1 MTIDPIRKLI
11 LGNTDALESDSKV
24 QDAKTTANQSGY
36 NRIQSYEDELIELDE
51 TSFGTFD
58 SENADTDEIEAE
70 IKSKEEE
77 IKQLEQ
83 DTEQY
88 IEDCT
93 NEIEKIISEGTDVIP
108 DEVQEQFSE
117 ISDEISKAIKGN
129 TGSIQELSST
139 ISENELAIS
148 RANDEIKEKEKEIKE
163 KEDKIKSLEKK
174 NDPESKEEIESL
186 KGEIQGLNSEISK
199 LNDII
204 SNANKVIE
212 TANGEIEEYT
222 KLNETEAERQKGLM
236 NELLNEYNKSHTQEE
251 RVMQDPESKRNI
263 EGLEECISN
272 ANMNLSENTLNL
284 TNEINNLRVEL
295 AKKYLE
301 ELKAKEAAATAQTSG
316 TSYSILGGNYTGDLP
331 VNSSLASIAE
341 STANSMGSTGWCLK
355 GVNNALEAAYGF
367 RLSYNSAYQAIPALQ
382 SRSDFT
388 EVTNEFPTA
397 QSLTNLPAGA
407 IVVWENGNGHPHGHI
422 SIALGDGREA
432 SDHIQSQTVNYGT
445 QYHVFI
451 KNN

>member
-129 TGSIQELSST
+129 TG
-139 ISENELAIS
+139 
-148 RANDEIKEKEKEIKE
+148 
-163 KEDKIKSLEKK
+163 
-174 NDPESKEEIESL
+174 
-186 KGEIQGLNSEISK
+186 
-199 LNDII
+199 
-204 SNANKVIE
+204 
-212 TANGEIEEYT
+212 
-222 KLNETEAERQKGLM
+222 
-236 NELLNEYNKSHTQEE
+236 
-251 RVMQDPESKRNI
+251 
-263 EGLEECISN
+263 
-272 ANMNLSENTLNL
+272 
-284 TNEINNLRVEL
+284 
-295 AKKYLE
+295 
-301 ELKAKEAAATAQTSG
+301 
-316 TSYSILGGNYTGDLP
+316 
-331 VNSSLASIAE
+331 
-341 STANSMGSTGWCLK
+341 
-355 GVNNALEAAYGF
+355 
-367 RLSYNSAYQAIPALQ
+367 
-382 SRSDFT
+382 
-388 EVTNEFPTA
+388 
-397 QSLTNLPAGA
+397 
-407 IVVWENGNGHPHGHI
+407 
-422 SIALGDGREA
+422 
-432 SDHIQSQTVNYGT
+432 
-445 QYHVFI
+445 
-451 KNN
+451 